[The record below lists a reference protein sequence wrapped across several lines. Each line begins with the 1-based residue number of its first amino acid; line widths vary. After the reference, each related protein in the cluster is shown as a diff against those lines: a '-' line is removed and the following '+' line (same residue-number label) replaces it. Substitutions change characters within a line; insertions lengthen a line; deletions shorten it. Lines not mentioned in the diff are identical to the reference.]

1 MTSLLFLLLSALT
14 IGGALWTVLR
24 KSPVDSVMG
33 LLVTM
38 VSLAGHYAM
47 LQAPFLAA
55 VQVIVYAGA
64 VIILFL
70 FIIMLLN
77 LRRES
82 LISRHLPKGRWRYA
96 VGGALLMPA
105 LAGLFKA
112 GNAWLSSSQPVDGSI
127 EAVGLE
133 LFQRWVYP
141 FELTGILL
149 LAAMV
154 GAIALTRKSPDEIRR
169 QGAGE
174 KPDA

>member
-1 MTSLLFLLLSALT
+1 MNSLIFLVLSALT
-14 IGGALWTVLR
+14 LGGALWTVLR
-24 KSPVDSVMG
+24 KSPVDSVLG

-47 LQAPFLAA
+47 LRAPFLAA
-55 VQVIVYAGA
+55 VQIIVYAGA

-77 LRRES
+77 LRRET
-82 LISRHLPKGRWRYA
+82 LLAKQLPQGRWLYA
-96 VGGALLMPA
+96 IGGALLMPA
-105 LAGLFKA
+105 LAGLFMA
-112 GNAWLSSSQPVDGSI
+112 GSDWIGTSVPPTGSI
-127 EAVGLE
+127 EAIGEE

-154 GAIALTRKSPDEIRR
+154 GAIALTRKSAE
-169 QGAGE
+169 E
-174 KPDA
+174 KPEDLASGEDA